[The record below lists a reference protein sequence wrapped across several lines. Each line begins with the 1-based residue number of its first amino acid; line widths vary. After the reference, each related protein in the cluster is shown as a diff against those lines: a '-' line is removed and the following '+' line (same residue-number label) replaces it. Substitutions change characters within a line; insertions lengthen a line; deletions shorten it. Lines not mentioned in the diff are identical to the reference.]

1 MKSHAW
7 FAFAVIAL
15 AACDKPNAGASAAAS
30 ASISAAIASTT
41 PSASATTAAAGTA
54 SMPDPSA
61 GGFQPTQDEWFGL
74 QQKMMGAYDKFD
86 TCAKLATNLDKW
98 NADNKA
104 YLTKFRA
111 WAKTNPERA
120 KTFKQA
126 AYDAHKADMTSWPAK
141 IGPAQKCQ
149 TDAKVGAALK
159 AINEE

>member
-7 FAFAVIAL
+7 FAFAVLAL
-15 AACDKPNAGASAAAS
+15 VACDKSNSGSSAAGS
-30 ASISAAIASTT
+30 ASTTAAIASTMAST
-41 PSASATTAAAGTA
+41 SATVAATA
-54 SMPDPSA
+54 STPDPTA
-61 GGFQPTQDEWFGL
+61 GGFQPTQDEWFAL

-111 WAKTNPERA
+111 WAKTNPERT